1 MLTTVTLG
9 FLFVLVIAGGVL
21 TLLKGIDNQY
31 FIDEKQQS
39 SFLEPCLDALNKVKK
54 QNKWVGGALIGVGV
68 VGLFM
73 TVYMGYAHNVVGSG
87 TPTSNFGFKFY

>member
-9 FLFVLVIAGGVL
+9 FLFALVIAGGVL

-31 FIDEKQQS
+31 FIGGQQS
-39 SFLEPCLDALNKVKK
+39 CLDELKKVKK
-54 QNKWVGGALIGVGV
+54 QNTWVGGALIGIGV

-87 TPTSNFGFKFY
+87 APTSNFGFKFY